1 MTTQPVQ
8 LSLAHMD
15 IKTDAHLNDFHAP
28 SFAPIL
34 SAIHELI
41 AGNLQELYLFGN
53 AGSGKTHLLFATH
66 KAYLTSKQTAIFISL
81 KDMLDADSQALMGL
95 ETFNLIIIDDIHL
108 IAHRR
113 DWQEALFHLIN
124 KARRQNRQL
133 IYTATTPPNELE
145 FEILDLVTR
154 LSQTL
159 TLALPDG
166 SNPDDRRALL
176 HAILHQKGWQL
187 PESIFE
193 HFVEEGPH
201 HVGDMLTVLHAII
214 PYFHYR
220 GRKLPQKLL
229 EEIKNAI
236 KQQSLLVE
244 LADLDLEL
252 SATDAPTQNLSM
264 TYHF

>member
-1 MTTQPVQ
+1 MTRQPIQ

-34 SAIHELI
+34 SAIQELI

-53 AGSGKTHLLFATH
+53 TGSGKTHLLSATH

-81 KDMLDADSQALMGL
+81 KDMLDTDSQALMGL

-108 IAHRR
+108 IAYRR

-145 FEILDLVTR
+145 FEILDLITR

-176 HAILHQKGWQL
+176 YAILHQKGWQL
-187 PESIFE
+187 PETILE
-193 HFVEEGPH
+193 YLVEEGPH
-201 HVGDMLTVLHAII
+201 HVGDMLKVLHAII
-214 PYFHYR
+214 PYVHYR
-220 GRKLPQKLL
+220 GRKMPQKLL

-244 LADLDLEL
+244 LADLDLDMP
-252 SATDAPTQNLSM
+252 TDEPNPNLPM
-264 TYHF
+264 TYYF